1 MKHFVFIG
9 IFIFIFSPIVKAEK
23 MYISD
28 IIKITLRTGPGIDHK
43 IITMVS
49 SGQEVEVL
57 IPNEKWTNVRTIDG
71 KEGWVLNRFLTPKK
85 PSSLLLERL
94 EKKHKKLTDY
104 SESLLKENK
113 KLKDEYKRLNSGLSS
128 SKTALKKLS
137 ESYEA
142 LKRESSGFIKLK
154 TNYQKT
160 MSRLSEQTK
169 KADKFEEELIQLQIG
184 HNIRWFLAG
193 AGVLILGFLIGFS
206 AKRQKRRSSLL

>member
-9 IFIFIFSPIVKAEK
+9 IFIFIFSPIAKAEK
-23 MYISD
+23 MYIND

-43 IITMVS
+43 IITMLS
-49 SGQEVEVL
+49 SGQELEVL
-57 IPNEKWTNVRTIDG
+57 IPGEEWTNVRTLDG

-94 EKKHKKLTDY
+94 KKKHKKLTNY

-113 KLKDEYKRLNSGLSS
+113 KLKDEYKRLNSGLFS
-128 SKTALKKLS
+128 SKTALKQLS

-142 LKRESSGFIKLK
+142 LKRESSEFIKLK
-154 TNYQKT
+154 TNYQKAL
-160 MSRLSEQTK
+160 SRLSEQTK
-169 KADKFEEELIQLQIG
+169 KADKFEEELIQLQTG
-184 HNIRWFLAG
+184 NNIRWFLAG
-193 AGVLILGFLIGFS
+193 ASVLILGFLIGFS

>member
-9 IFIFIFSPIVKAEK
+9 IFIFICSPIVKAEK

-57 IPNEKWTNVRTIDG
+57 IPNEKWTNVRTLDG

-94 EKKHKKLTDY
+94 KKKHTKLTDY
-104 SESLLKENK
+104 SESLFKENK
-113 KLKDEYKRLNSGLSS
+113 KLKDESKRLNSGLSS
-128 SKTALKKLS
+128 SKAALKQLS

-142 LKRESSGFIKLK
+142 LKRESSGFIELK

-160 MSRLSEQTK
+160 MSRLSKQTK
-169 KADKFEEELIQLQIG
+169 KANKFEEELIQLQIA

-193 AGVLILGFLIGFS
+193 SGVLILGFLIGFS

>member
-9 IFIFIFSPIVKAEK
+9 IFIFIFSPIAKAEK
-23 MYISD
+23 MYVSD

-43 IITMVS
+43 IITMLS
-49 SGQEVEVL
+49 SGQEVKVL
-57 IPNEKWTNVRTIDG
+57 IPDEKWTNVRTLDG

-85 PSSLLLERL
+85 PSSLLLEIL
-94 EKKHKKLTDY
+94 KKKHKKLTDY

-128 SKTALKKLS
+128 SKTALKQLS

-142 LKRESSGFIKLK
+142 LKRESSEFIKLK
-154 TNYQKT
+154 TNYQKA

-169 KADKFEEELIQLQIG
+169 KADKFEEELIQLQTG

-193 AGVLILGFLIGFS
+193 ASVLILGFLIGFS